1 MSMGTILQ
9 GREQQYVASK
19 DATTKTWRVL
29 DTWSDSLRNL
39 KVDEEVPDD
48 SPAVTVLT
56 EGAFIALVKE
66 AGRIGVLE
74 NANFGTGEAELES
87 IILDKDQEIL
97 KLRDELMKLKEETS
111 KVVQENTHT
120 EEYILK
126 DRAILAGHDLKE
138 KAMDN
143 ILKLVSLQD
152 VSNLGSEK

>member
-1 MSMGTILQ
+1 MVLGNTLQ

-19 DATTKTWRVL
+19 DETTKTWRVL
-29 DTWSDSLRNL
+29 DTWNDAL
-39 KVDEEVPDD
+39 KQVQVEDEIPDD

-66 AGRIGVLE
+66 AARVGVLE

-97 KLRDELMKLKEETS
+97 ELKDELRELKDETS
-111 KVVQENTHT
+111 KIVRDNTHT
-120 EEYILK
+120 EEYVLK
-126 DRAILAGHDLKE
+126 EKAINSGYELKE

-143 ILKLVSLQD
+143 ILKLVSIQD
-152 VSNLGSEK
+152 VSTLSRE